1 MTDDATDDDATADNA
16 TADDATADA
25 EAEDAGFALT
35 DEQADAL
42 VLDRN
47 VALTAG
53 AGTGKTTTLTRR
65 YLELL
70 RSDPEVMP
78 TDIGTITFTRK
89 AAAELETRVREAVYA
104 ELATAESP
112 AERARWRTVLDE
124 IDEGYTHTVH
134 AFCARL
140 LREHAM
146 QAPVP
151 MAFDVLD
158 ETDAADLQREV
169 AVDFVDANA
178 DDPDVALLS
187 RLFGSHG
194 RLVDVLGGLLAERPD
209 SESWCD
215 AWRDGDPDDY
225 VDYLWERVCDLDGD
239 TATEFF
245 DAAPVRDALA
255 TARRFRDES
264 FDTADGADGVAVLRE
279 VAAIT
284 DDLSAA
290 SGPRPFQRACREL
303 YDRLETNSGGLY
315 ASASHHLIGTKAT
328 WNDETD
334 AYADCK
340 SALTALLDHLSE
352 IEDEIRTTPGERE
365 RNSAHY
371 VLALARVF
379 DRVLD
384 AYETEKLD
392 RDALDFPDV
401 IETTIDFLRADP
413 EARAALRESFAAL
426 MVDEFQDTDGRQW
439 ELIALLADL
448 ADDGV
453 ETDNVFLVG
462 DKKQSIYG
470 FRGADVTTF
479 DAAKSALRR
488 ENERLDRDSIP
499 DGEGSPTEMELSGNF
514 RTLETPLAFLNEL
527 FEAVFDPEGETA
539 ADYEAEP
546 QPLSFERGRI
556 EDTDAL
562 RGSVDYLAVP
572 EAEASAAAL
581 LGADHPVTDAA
592 AEHTVA
598 AEAEALGDRLST
610 LLADPPRVYD
620 ADEEAP
626 REAVPEDV
634 AILLRRRTHLDRY
647 QRALDDRDVP
657 YTVVSGVGFYGTPE
671 VRTLTNLLRVL
682 ADPDDAV
689 SLYGVLRSPLFGF
702 TDDRLAP
709 LAASDDP
716 LWEALRTTSDG
727 GLADAFDLLR
737 RWRELS
743 GCVQGEATVLP
754 WNRVLTRVFD
764 DTGYLVSVGA
774 DEGGRQAVANVEKF
788 RDEIRE
794 WSEAGT
800 RTAASL
806 LRRIDR
812 QAELDPREG
821 EAEVPEGTDGV
832 RIMTIHAAK
841 GLEFPIVAVPDL
853 GSDLNF
859 GRSVDGYGHVRLVTA
874 HDDAPFLAASGPS
887 STDAFDVGKTTAHAY
902 ADEVELP
909 RERAEAKRLL
919 YVACTRTRDHLLLC
933 GTHAFDT
940 SGETVALDAVNDP
953 TEASAWRD
961 FLQPA
966 LLEREGL
973 VSELAERGSVRTRIG
988 DAAYTVR
995 LPGTGES
1002 WNPPT
1007 TESAEEYPRIEIPD
1021 RPERE
1026 GRRRVT
1032 ATQLVE
1038 AGADR
1043 TAARSGRSESEPDG
1057 GSGETALP
1065 RNEFGTIVHRVL
1077 ELDAERAEWPEL
1089 VERIAGVN
1097 GFDVP
1102 DGAMAEL
1109 IGHIADARAF
1119 LDRHDDGS
1127 ETETHEEL
1135 SIDVDVGSVRIVG
1148 DIDHL
1153 RVTPEAFVITDYKTN
1168 RVGARTTA
1176 DLAEHYRPQMMSYA
1190 LALLESAPE
1199 RDVEVNLRFTDVG
1212 TTESFRWT
1220 AADRSTLAD
1229 ELAAL
1234 AGRVA
1239 ETQTR

>member
-1 MTDDATDDDATADNA
+1 MTDDA
-16 TADDATADA
+16 TADDATPDA

-89 AAAELETRVREAVYA
+89 AAAELETRVREEVYA
-104 ELATAESP
+104 ELVTAESP

-215 AWRDGDPDDY
+215 AWRDGAPDDY

-279 VAAIT
+279 VAEIT
-284 DDLSAA
+284 DGLSTA
-290 SGPRPFQRACREL
+290 SGPRSSQRPFQRACRDL
-303 YDRLETNSGGLY
+303 YDCLETNSGGLY

-340 SALTALLDHLSE
+340 AALGALLEGLSE
-352 IEDEIRTTPGERE
+352 IEDAIRTTPGDRE

-379 DRVLD
+379 DRLLD
-384 AYETEKLD
+384 AYETEKDD

-401 IETTIDFLRADP
+401 IGTTIEFLRADP
-413 EARAALRESFAAL
+413 DARAALRESFAAL

-514 RTLETPLAFLNEL
+514 RTLEPPLAFLNEL
-527 FEAVFDPEGETA
+527 FDAVFEPEGETA
-539 ADYEAEP
+539 AEYEAEP
-546 QPLSFERGRI
+546 QSLSFERGRI

-562 RGSVDYLAVP
+562 SGSVDYLAVP
-572 EAEASAAAL
+572 EDEAGATAL

-592 AEHTVA
+592 AEHPVA
-598 AEAEALGDRLST
+598 AEAEALGNRLST

-620 ADEEAP
+620 TDEEAS

-657 YTVVSGVGFYGTPE
+657 YTVVSGVGFHETPE
-671 VRTLTNLLRVL
+671 VQTLTNLLRVL

-709 LAASDDP
+709 LAASDDS

-727 GLADAFDLLR
+727 GLADAYDLLR

-743 GCVQGEATVLP
+743 GCVQSDETTVLP

-821 EAEVPEGTDGV
+821 EAEVPDGTDGV

-859 GRSVDGYGHVRLVTA
+859 GRSVDGYGHVRLVTE
-874 HDDAPFLAASGPS
+874 HDDDPFLAASGPS

-902 ADEVELP
+902 ADEVGLP

-940 SGETVALDAVNDP
+940 SGEEVALDAVNDP
-953 TEASAWRD
+953 AEASAWRD

-973 VSELAERGSVRTRIG
+973 VGDLAERGAVRTQIG

-995 LPGTGES
+995 LPGTGAS
-1002 WNPPT
+1002 WTPPT
-1007 TESAEEYPRIEIPD
+1007 TESAGEYPRIEIPD
-1021 RPERE
+1021 RPDRE
-1026 GRRRVT
+1026 VRRRVT

-1038 AGADR
+1038 AGADH
-1043 TAARSGRSESEPDG
+1043 TAAQDGRSEPEPDDDA
-1057 GSGETALP
+1057 GETVLP

-1077 ELDAERAEWPEL
+1077 EFDAERAAWPEL
-1089 VERIAGVN
+1089 IERIAGVN

-1102 DGAMAEL
+1102 GEAMAEL
-1109 IGHIADARAF
+1109 TEHVADARAF
-1119 LDRHDDGS
+1119 LDRHDAES
-1127 ETETHEEL
+1127 ETETYEEI
-1135 SIDVDVGSVRIVG
+1135 SVDVDVGSVRIVG

-1168 RVGARTTA
+1168 RVGGRTTA
-1176 DLAEHYRPQMMSYA
+1176 ALAEHYRPQMMSYA

-1199 RDVEVNLRFTDVG
+1199 RDVDVNLRFTDAG

-1234 AGRVA
+1234 SERVA
-1239 ETQTR
+1239 ETRTG